1 MDFEGDFMGLK
12 TLLKSGIMLDLYF
25 YKNNRGSLVSMLL
38 WPYLML
44 ALILGMGMMLGN
56 PEAFK
61 ENIGLSVN
69 PIIYFL
75 ASTLIAMAS
84 VDVMWGVGGNILFY
98 RWAGTLPYVL
108 LSPNRTSSTLVFT
121 YVPRYL
127 LFTFIQILEFSPLI
141 LILEGFY
148 QGIFDIGIFILAAT
162 VGMLP
167 LLGFSALFASFLLTI
182 KEESNVLS
190 WLNPIILLFS
200 GAFYPVYLLPYWAKL
215 ISQLLPSTYTIELAR
230 TVAIIGS
237 SKFAAITSLIGMLAG
252 MAFMYNALA
261 YVFVGAGERK
271 AMKEGAI

>member
-1 MDFEGDFMGLK
+1 MGLR

-61 ENIGLSVN
+61 ENLGLSVN

-98 RWAGTLPYVL
+98 RWVGTLPYIL

-148 QGIFDIGIFILAAT
+148 QGVFDIGVFILAAT

-237 SKFAAITSLIGMLAG
+237 SKFAAITSLIGILAG